1 MIKYFVQPTGV
12 FFLVVLLFACSST
25 NNKPLF
31 IGFSADSSAIVFNN
45 IDQAGLLQLQSLEG
59 NDTTLN
65 SLVSV
70 LETPSEHDST
80 LKEAPVD
87 GKIMVTDSCLVFT
100 PSSPFVKGRDYLV
113 ITHLNS
119 RFGSIKDLMKDE
131 VANRIR
137 PKQQL
142 LTR

>member
-12 FFLVVLLFACSST
+12 LILVVLLFACSST

-45 IDQAGLLQLQSLEG
+45 IDQVGLLHLQSLED

-70 LETPSEHDST
+70 LETPSERDST
-80 LKEAPVD
+80 LKEAPVA
-87 GKIMVTDSCLVFT
+87 GKIVVTDSCLVFT
-100 PSSPFVKGRDYLV
+100 PFNPFVKGRDYLV

-119 RFGSIKDLMKDE
+119 RFGSIKDVLKDE
-131 VANRIR
+131 VVNRVR
-137 PKQQL
+137 PQQQL